1 VIVNGGSSSGKTSIV
16 RHVQDMLTEPW
27 LAMGI
32 DDFVDSL
39 PAALQQSPEGF
50 DVNTDGAVQIGEVF
64 T

>member
-1 VIVNGGSSSGKTSIV
+1 
-16 RHVQDMLTEPW
+16 
-27 LAMGI
+27 MGI